1 MPGAFEVSE
10 GQVVL
15 DVGQDAA
22 PGGELSK
29 GAGAATAFAVFASV
43 GYFLSIG
50 FNAAPFIYYP
60 EVGEFHLTVQPETL
74 GPPMFWYGWIVYGFI
89 AGAIGAAIVHLL
101 PRPLAATLAGR
112 LSWLAWAVPTA
123 VILATLY
130 LLRSFFQ

>member
-1 MPGAFEVSE
+1 MSE
-10 GQVVL
+10 EQVVS
-15 DVGQDAA
+15 DAGQGGV

-29 GAGAATAFAVFASV
+29 GAGAATAFAVFASL

-60 EVGEFHLTVQPETL
+60 EVGEIHLTVQPEAL
-74 GPPMFWYGWIVYGFI
+74 GPPMFWYGWIVYGFV
-89 AGAIGAAIVHLL
+89 AGGIGAAIVHVL
-101 PRPLAATLAGR
+101 PRPIAAALAGR

-123 VILATLY
+123 VILGTLY